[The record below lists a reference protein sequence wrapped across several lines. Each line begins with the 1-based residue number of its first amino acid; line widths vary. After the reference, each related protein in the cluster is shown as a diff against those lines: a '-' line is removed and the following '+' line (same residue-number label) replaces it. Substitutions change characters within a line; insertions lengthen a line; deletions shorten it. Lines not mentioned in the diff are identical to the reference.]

1 MAAGSNGA
9 QRPTMARDQVL
20 ATLSHEIRTPLN
32 GVLGMAGLLAATRL
46 DDTQKAYLQALRD
59 CGDHLLNLVNDV
71 LDFAK
76 LDAGRME
83 LEPVETDVERLLQ
96 GVAELLSPR
105 ARETGIEIAW
115 WAAPDAPTL
124 LTDDGRLRQI
134 LFNLAGNAVKF
145 AETGGVLLSAEV
157 KAVAG
162 NEATIRFNV
171 RDTGPGLDATAQAA
185 VFGDFV
191 QTEAGARA
199 GGAGLGLAIV
209 KRLAEAFCGEAGV
222 DSAPGEGATF
232 WFEACFRTCAPA
244 SDAKTAAKPL
254 AGVAVGVVSPSPIV
268 REAAARQIEGCGG
281 RPIVASTLKTLP
293 LGAAAVLVDAALG
306 RPRPPKGLP
315 ALILLAPEERRR
327 IGPARTAGFAGYL
340 IKPLR
345 RESIAA
351 RVLAVLAEQD
361 AGPDAAAAV
370 CVAQPLAEDERA
382 SPASASGAR
391 VLLVEDNP
399 VNALLAR
406 ALLTR
411 EGCAVDRAATGQE
424 ALEAAANAPYDLI
437 LMDLRMPDLDGLS
450 AARMLRARGV
460 GTAIV
465 ALTANSFEEDRHAC
479 LAAGMNDF
487 LAKPLSLAA
496 LKAVLHRWVGPGS
509 ESGAPS
515 ANAPHQGPLALAARS
530 A

>member
-1 MAAGSNGA
+1 MAAETQNQTSPFMG
-9 QRPTMARDQVL
+9 RDQVL

-46 DDTQKAYLQALRD
+46 DDTQKAYLQALRE

-83 LEPVETDVERLLQ
+83 LEPVETDVARLLQ

-115 WAAPDAPTL
+115 WAAPDVPAL
-124 LTDDGRLRQI
+124 MTDDGRLRQI

-145 AETGGVLLSAEV
+145 AEVGGVVLSAEV
-157 KAVAG
+157 KSRTNGKAH
-162 NEATIRFNV
+162 IRFNV
-171 RDTGPGLDATAQAA
+171 RDTGPGLDTEAQSA
-185 VFGDFV
+185 VFGEFV
-191 QTEAGARA
+191 QTEAGVRA

-209 KRLAEAFCGEAGV
+209 KRLAQAFGGEVGV
-222 DSAPGEGATF
+222 DSVPGAGATF
-232 WFEACFRTCAPA
+232 WFEASFTTC
-244 SDAKTAAKPL
+244 DARVTEQPL
-254 AGVAVGVVSPSPIV
+254 AGLAIGVVSPSPIV
-268 REAAARQIEGCGG
+268 LEAATRQIEGCGG
-281 RPIVASTLKTLP
+281 RVLTASTMKTLP
-293 LGAAAVLVDAALG
+293 PGAVVLLVDGAISRL
-306 RPRPPKGLP
+306 RPPKGQP

-327 IGPARTAGFAGYL
+327 IGPARTAGFTGYL

-345 RESIAA
+345 GESIAA
-351 RVLAVLAEQD
+351 RVLAALADQD
-361 AGPDAAAAV
+361 RAGPEPIFATTARV
-370 CVAQPLAEDERA
+370 PEDERA
-382 SPASASGAR
+382 APAAAMGAR

-411 EGCAVDRAATGQE
+411 EGCAVDRAATGHE
-424 ALEAAANAPYDLI
+424 ALEAAAHAPYDLI

-450 AARMLRARGV
+450 ATRMLRARGV
-460 GTAIV
+460 QTAIV

-479 LAAGMNDF
+479 LDAGMNDF

-496 LKAVLHRWVGPGS
+496 LKAVLHRWTSPIMT
-509 ESGAPS
+509 AQA
-515 ANAPHQGPLALAARS
+515 ANASQTPPLALAARS